1 MALLNL
7 DSHQPKPAA
16 FSLFNLAFRPFF
28 LGGSLFAAFTMLT
41 WLLLYQGTI
50 TLNLGQLSAMQW
62 HAHEMVFGFTTA
74 IATGFLLTALKNW
87 TNQQTPF
94 GWALVGLFGLW
105 LLARLSWYLGPDWLW
120 FTAATDLLYNL
131 FFAIAFALP
140 VIKTRQWKQAGL
152 LSKVILMGLLNAL
165 FYLQLLG
172 FIAPTTLEKGLSWA
186 IYGGFFVI
194 LALVLTMARR
204 VIPFFIEKG
213 VRSKTP
219 LSNPAWIDYSSLGLF
234 VLFASSEVFLNTPL
248 LSALSA
254 GLLTLVMLV
263 RLKNWYRKG
272 IWRSPMLW
280 SLYLAMSFVTFGF
293 LLYSL
298 MPFAPQLKYLA
309 LHALAV
315 GGMSLVIT
323 GMMTRVS
330 LGHTGRNILQPPKA
344 TIWLMLI
351 LISAAAVRVIFP
363 LLDMQNYPLW
373 MTLSQLLWI
382 SAFLLFAVSY
392 SPMLIKKRLDG
403 HFG

>member
-7 DSHQPKPAA
+7 DSHQPKPAN

-28 LGGSLFAAFTMLT
+28 LGGSLFATITMLT
-41 WLLLYQGTI
+41 WLLLYQNSI
-50 TLNLGQLSAMQW
+50 TLNLGPLSTMQW
-62 HAHEMVFGFTTA
+62 HAHEMIFGFTTA

-87 TNQQTPF
+87 THQQTPF
-94 GWALVGLFGLW
+94 GWTLITLFGLW
-105 LLARLSWYLGPDWLW
+105 ALARVGWYLGPDWLW

-140 VIKTRQWKQAGL
+140 VIKTKQWKQAGL
-152 LSKVILMGLLNAL
+152 LSKVVLMGLLNAF

-172 FIAPTTLEKGLSWA
+172 IIAPTSLEQGLSWA
-186 IYGGFFVI
+186 IYGGFFII

-219 LSNPAWIDYSSLGLF
+219 LANPPWIDHSSLGTFL
-234 VLFASSEVFLNTPL
+234 LFAIIEVFFNAPL

-254 GLLTLVMLV
+254 GLLFLIMTL
-263 RLKNWYRKG
+263 RLKNWYHKG
-272 IWRSPMLW
+272 IWGSPMLW
-280 SLYLAMSFVTFGF
+280 SLYSSMAFVAFGF

-298 MPFAPQLKYLA
+298 IPVAPQLKFIA

-315 GGMSLVIT
+315 GGMSVLIS

-330 LGHTGRNILQPPKA
+330 LGHTGRNILSPPKT
-344 TIWLMLI
+344 TIWFML
-351 LISAAAVRVIFP
+351 LLVSAAVVRVIFP
-363 LLDMQNYPLW
+363 LFDMQNYPLW
-373 MTLSQLLWI
+373 ITLSQLLWI
-382 SAFLLFAVSY
+382 AAFLLFALSY

-403 HFG
+403 RFG

>member
-28 LGGSLFAAFTMLT
+28 LGGALFAAFTMFV
-41 WLLLYQGTI
+41 WLLLLQNKI
-50 TLNLGQLSAMQW
+50 TLDLGHLSAMQW
-62 HAHEMVFGFTTA
+62 HAHEMIFGFTTA

-94 GWALVGLFGLW
+94 GWTLVVLFGAW
-105 LLARLSWYLGPDWLW
+105 LLARIGWYLGPDWLW
-120 FTAATDLLYNL
+120 FTAVTDLIYNL
-131 FFAIAFALP
+131 FFAIAFAIP
-140 VIKTRQWKQAGL
+140 VIKTRQWKQVGL
-152 LSKVILMGLLNAL
+152 LSKIILMGLLNAL

-172 FIAPTTLEKGLSWA
+172 VIAPTSLEQGLTWA

-213 VRSKTP
+213 VKSRTP
-219 LSNPAWIDYSSLGLF
+219 LANPAWIDYSSLGIFL
-234 VLFASSEVFLNTPL
+234 LFAVTEVFFNAPL

-254 GLLTLVMLV
+254 GLLTLIMAV
-263 RLKNWYRKG
+263 RLKNWHHRG
-272 IWRSPMLW
+272 IWRRPMLW
-280 SLYLAMSFVTFGF
+280 SLYSSMAFVTFGF

-298 MPFAPQLKYLA
+298 MPLAPQLKYVA

-315 GGMSLVIT
+315 GGISLVIS

-330 LGHTGRNILQPPKA
+330 LGHTGRNVLVPPKT
-344 TIWLMLI
+344 TIWFML
-351 LISAAAVRVIFP
+351 LLVSAAVVRVIFP
-363 LLDMQNYPLW
+363 LFNMQNYPLW
-373 MTLSQLLWI
+373 ITLSQVLWI
-382 SAFLLFAVSY
+382 SAFLLFTLSY
-392 SPMLIKKRLDG
+392 SSMLIKKRLDG
-403 HFG
+403 RFG